1 MVGMLFM
8 RTFAIMKEEQL
19 KSILHAGGKKI
30 AIVTHK
36 NPDGD
41 ALGSSLGL
49 AGILSGAGHMVQVI
63 TPNDYPSFL
72 KWLPGE
78 KSVWKYEWGRG
89 RSERFLATADYVF
102 CLDFND
108 MSRIEALAVPVEA
121 SPAQKILIDHHI
133 APTVDAVYVYSDEA
147 MIATAQMV
155 YHFAEKMDMLDYIDR
170 DVATC
175 LYTGILTDSGEF
187 AFPKTSGVT
196 HGVVAALMEKGV
208 DNYDVYQHIYMN
220 FTQSRIL
227 LLGKALSN
235 MHIIG
240 DSAALCMTLTQDELD
255 ECGFKKG
262 DTEGF
267 VNYGLT
273 IRNINVS
280 CIFIENRG
288 EGIIKVS
295 LRSKGKFSVNEMS
308 RKFFNG
314 GGHLNAAGGQM
325 PTTDMAAVVDT
336 FRRAVEFYKEDIL
349 SSND

>member
-1 MVGMLFM
+1 MN
-8 RTFAIMKEEQL
+8 TEELKKQL
-19 KSILHAGGKKI
+19 NEGGKNI
-30 AIVTHK
+30 VIVTHK

-49 AGILSGAGHMVQVI
+49 CGMLRMAGHNVNVI

-78 KSVWKYEWGRG
+78 KNVLRYEWSSARCDKKI
-89 RSERFLATADYVF
+89 AAADMIF

-108 MSRIEALAVPVEA
+108 MSRIEALAEPVSNA
-121 SPAQKILIDHHI
+121 SAQKILIDHHI
-133 APTVDAVYVYSDEA
+133 APTVDADYIYSDDN

-155 YHFAEKMDMLDYIDR
+155 YHFAEKMDMLDCIDR
-170 DVATC
+170 NVATC

-187 AFPKTSGVT
+187 AFPKTSGKT
-196 HGVVAALMEKGV
+196 HSVVAALMDRGV
-208 DNYDVYQHIYMN
+208 DNYAVYQHIYMN

-235 MHIIG
+235 MHIIK
-240 DSAALCMTLTQDELD
+240 DSAALCMTLNQDELD

-280 CIFIENRG
+280 CIFIENRS

-325 PTTDMAAVVDT
+325 PTTDMQSVVDT
-336 FRRAVEFYKEDIL
+336 FYRAVEHYKEDIL